1 MKTALSRVVSW
12 SSTFMFV
19 LSNCSLMKSSSNRP
33 NLNLPSVSGWN
44 PKWYRH
50 PQKWQMSSLK
60 DIVSPW
66 FLWEPPHAS
75 SFFPRVVLFRLV
87 KLDTLQE
94 KELVS
99 ELFYCNR
106 CMKGLKE
113 KTSQSK
119 PMLNRETGENVMEER
134 RVFTLGTSQERQ
146 TVHTQH
152 YITCFTHSTALCSR
166 VRLWTLEGR
175 VRTEYWPS
183 SVVQC

>member
-1 MKTALSRVVSW
+1 MKTALSLVVSW
-12 SSTFMFV
+12 SSTFIFV

-119 PMLNRETGENVMEER
+119 PMLNRNWGKCYGREKSFHSGNLSRKTDCSYPTLHNV
-134 RVFTLGTSQERQ
+134 LYS
-146 TVHTQH
+146 
-152 YITCFTHSTALCSR
+152 
-166 VRLWTLEGR
+166 
-175 VRTEYWPS
+175 
-183 SVVQC
+183 